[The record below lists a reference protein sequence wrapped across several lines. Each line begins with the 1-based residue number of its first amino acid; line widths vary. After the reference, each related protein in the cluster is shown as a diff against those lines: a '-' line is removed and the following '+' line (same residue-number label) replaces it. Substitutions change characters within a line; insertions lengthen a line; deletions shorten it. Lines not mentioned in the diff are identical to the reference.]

1 MEVMTMGVRVVEDNR
16 GGIKI
21 LLGNTE
27 VRGYKDEH
35 GVYYLTKCLKCGAP
49 VRQYINRKGP
59 KRLYCDSCKASSGV
73 KVENGALVTKRG
85 RLEIVEE

>member
-1 MEVMTMGVRVVEDNR
+1 MGAIRVMEDKK
-16 GGIKI
+16 GIRI
-21 LLGNTE
+21 FFGNNE
-27 VRGYKDEH
+27 VKGYRDDS
-35 GVYYLTKCLKCGAP
+35 GIYYLTKCVKCGAA
-49 VRQYINRKGP
+49 VKQYINRKGP